1 MKTRKILLLLIL
13 TLNLISCKGIAQE
26 KGTIETTTVSDCS
39 KDDVNFPEPIGYVND
54 FERIFTSDQKN
65 QLEKIISE
73 FEEQTTKEIS
83 IVTISSIEPY
93 DDIGHYAADL
103 AQHWGVGK
111 SDSNNGLLI
120 IFSQPLREIF
130 IATGLG
136 TEKILTDDICK
147 SVIDEIIIPEFRDGE
162 FYTGIEKGVRV
173 LISKWK

>member
-1 MKTRKILLLLIL
+1 MKTRKTLLLLIL
-13 TLNLISCKGIAQE
+13 TLSLISCKGSAQE
-26 KGTIETTTVSDCS
+26 KETIETTTVSDYS
-39 KDDVNFPEPIGYVND
+39 KDVNFPEPIGYVND

-65 QLEKIISE
+65 QLEKIISD

-130 IATGLG
+130 ISTGLG
-136 TEKILTDDICK
+136 TEKILTDEICK
-147 SVIDEIIIPEFRDGE
+147 RVIDDIIIPEFREGD
-162 FYTGIEKGVRV
+162 FYSGIEKGLRV
-173 LISKWK
+173 LISEWE